1 MTSGISLSRVF
12 VKIAFD
18 WVGLVSVGSVLFLVV
33 YACFFLSMV
42 GVDLL
47 VIFSVYVFVDEFAVL
62 GAVCSHGGRGVRW

>member
-1 MTSGISLSRVF
+1 MSWVF

-47 VIFSVYVFVDEFAVL
+47 VVFGVFVLVVDFAVL
-62 GAVCSHGGRGVRW
+62 GAVCSVVGRGIAGW